1 MKWLADIAVVAL
13 IAVFGFIGLSKGF
26 VKTVFKIGAFI
37 VSGWIA
43 VKFYPKVSLLLQGTP
58 LYLRMKDNIVN
69 NPALQGVEN
78 TVGSM
83 QETVAS
89 LPIPDFLKKLLSGIS
104 GVEQLGASLAELIA
118 NIVSVI
124 LLFIVARLAL
134 MIIYAILERVMKLP
148 VLKQIDKFGGFLLGA
163 VQGLLIVFVVMT
175 VLMLFLSSPQFSG
188 IHDAINN
195 SIIAKYL
202 YEHNFIVKLILPSS

>member
-1 MKWLADIAVVAL
+1 MNWLADIAVVAL

-26 VKTVFKIGAFI
+26 FRTVFKIGAFI
-37 VSGWIA
+37 LSGWIA
-43 VKFYPKVSLLLQGTP
+43 IKFYPKVSVLLQGTSFYIK
-58 LYLRMKDNIVN
+58 LKENIVN

-78 TVGSM
+78 TAGSM
-83 QETVAS
+83 NEVIAN
-89 LPIPDFLKKLLSGIS
+89 LPVPDFMKDLLAGIG

-148 VLKQIDKFGGFLLGA
+148 VLKQIDKFGGFVLGM
-163 VQGLLIVFVVMT
+163 VQGLLIVFVLFT
-175 VLMLFLSSPQFSG
+175 VLMIFMSSPQFKG
-188 IHDAINN
+188 IHDAIND